1 MQRFDYIL
9 KTINDDD
16 DNADSTDIRK
26 RYIVNK
32 FYFDFF
38 LCQFC
43 QLKHFFSIKRM
54 TIIK

>member
-26 RYIVNK
+26 RYIANK

-43 QLKHFFSIKRM
+43 QLKHFFP
-54 TIIK
+54 